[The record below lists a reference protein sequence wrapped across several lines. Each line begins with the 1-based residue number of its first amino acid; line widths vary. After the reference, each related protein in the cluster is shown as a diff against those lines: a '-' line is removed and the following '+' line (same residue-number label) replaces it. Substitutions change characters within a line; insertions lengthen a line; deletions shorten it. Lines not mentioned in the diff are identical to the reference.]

1 MSSPFTSPTYH
12 NLTSGFTTL
21 TPMLLCTLQPQQ
33 GAWRDDFYKLMLSE
47 CEMRSAGHSKQHE
60 CAEAPGK
67 GCEHLSRAAAKCTVQ
82 EQGVMRQTPGLQFF
96 SQFTST
102 THL

>member
-21 TPMLLCTLQPQQ
+21 VPTLLCALQLQQ

-47 CEMRSAGHSKQHE
+47 CEMRTAGHSELHMVHSMRVLRHQ
-60 CAEAPGK
+60 ARVG
-67 GCEHLSRAAAKCTVQ
+67 AAV
-82 EQGVMRQTPGLQFF
+82 
-96 SQFTST
+96 
-102 THL
+102 